1 MSALFDQKLASTD
14 WQLIKDWKDELV
26 RLLDERRIDD
36 HPAWRLIAWVEDM
49 LAIAEHGGLF
59 KPDRTGDHDA
69 FACLRVTERISAA
82 FTYAETTGH
91 HDIASALALLQA
103 AIESNTLQVYN
114 VITRRFMCLLLD
126 IPMPRR
132 DDPFGLLGPG
142 DPVTAMQQ
150 FLQAAF
156 GAPTG
161 LMQMTPDMLRATP
174 QRQPYLVTGPAYLSD
189 SLAEQ
194 AAARARQVIECA
206 RQYDAMLATR
216 FDLNALINDDV
227 YSADTADDDVEFV
240 RPVFGR
246 DPAEWVG
253 EFLAFWNSHAAESP
267 DTHARLLAGDP
278 DQLVLFAAAPRR
290 GQAPGPGWTLL
301 HTARLLGLWTT
312 FGIR

>member
-82 FTYAETTGH
+82 FSYAETTGH
-91 HDIASALALLQA
+91 HDIAAALALLQA

-126 IPMPRR
+126 VPMPRR

-142 DPVTAMQQ
+142 DSLTAMQQ

-156 GAPTG
+156 GAPAG
-161 LMQMTPDMLRATP
+161 LMQMTPDMLRVAP
-174 QRQPYLVTGPAYLSD
+174 QRPPYLVTGPAYFSD
-189 SLAEQ
+189 RLVEQ
-194 AAARARQVIECA
+194 AAARARQLIECA

-227 YSADTADDDVEFV
+227 YSADTADDDVEFI
-240 RPVFGR
+240 RAIFDR
-246 DPAEWVG
+246 DPAGWVG
-253 EFLAFWNSHAAESP
+253 EFLAFWNSQAAESP
-267 DTHARLLAGDP
+267 DTHARLLAGEP
-278 DQLVLFAAAPRR
+278 EQVMLFAAAPRR
-290 GQAPGPGWTLL
+290 GQAPGPGWTFL

-312 FGIR
+312 FGVR